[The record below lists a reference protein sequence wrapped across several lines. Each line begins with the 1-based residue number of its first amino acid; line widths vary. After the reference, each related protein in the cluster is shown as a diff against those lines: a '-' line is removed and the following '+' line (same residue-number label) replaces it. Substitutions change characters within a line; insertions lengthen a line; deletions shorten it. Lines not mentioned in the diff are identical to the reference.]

1 MAMSSKLKEEAAAL
15 RQLWG
20 GYWSARVVITA
31 NNFRVFDY
39 LQKPVTAKEVAS
51 RLRTDVRGMELLLDA
66 LVGLGLVRKSAGMY
80 RNSPISS
87 RFLVFGS
94 KYYQGDILRHA
105 DVLWRN
111 WSELDEVVR
120 TGKPMGEAHDH
131 GAFIRGMHNLA
142 ILKAR
147 DILMKI
153 GLKGVKSALDL
164 GGGPGT
170 YSMEIAKQGVAATL
184 FDVPET
190 ISIAKEIVRES
201 GVKGVDFLAGD
212 FTVDP
217 IGGGYDLVLVSQVLH
232 AYGEAENLALLKKVR
247 ATLNPGGRVVVQE
260 FAIDASRTKPP
271 QAALFSV
278 NMLVNTPGGRCYA
291 PGEIKGWLKEAGFR
305 GIGVERIEEAVL
317 ISGVNPSATGA
328 QVPL

>member
-1 MAMSSKLKEEAAAL
+1 MTKKVKEEAAKL

-31 NNFRVFDY
+31 SNLRVFDY
-39 LQKPVTAKEVAS
+39 LQKPVTADEVAG
-51 RLRTDVRGMELLLDA
+51 RLMTDIRGMEILLDA
-66 LVGLGLVRKSAGMY
+66 LVGLGLARKNAGMY

-87 RFLVFGS
+87 RFLVFGG

-105 DVLWRN
+105 DVLWKN
-111 WSELDEVVR
+111 WSELDEAVR
-120 TGKPMGEAHDH
+120 KGKPVGEAHDND
-131 GAFIRGMHNLA
+131 AFIRGMHNLA

-147 DILMKI
+147 DVVGKI
-153 GLKGVKSALDL
+153 GLTGVKWALDL

-170 YSMEIAKQGVAATL
+170 YTMEIARQGVAATL
-184 FDVPET
+184 FDVPDT
-190 ISIAKEIVRES
+190 INIAREIVRES
-201 GVKGVDFLAGD
+201 GIKGVDFLPGD

-247 ATLNPGGRVVVQE
+247 AALNPGGRVVVQE
-260 FAIDASRTKPP
+260 FAIDASRTNPP

-291 PGEIKGWLKEAGFR
+291 PREIRGWLKDAGFR
-305 GIGVERIEEAVL
+305 GIKAERFEEAVL
-317 ISGVNPSATGA
+317 VSGNK
-328 QVPL
+328 

>member
-1 MAMSSKLKEEAAAL
+1 MTAKLKEEAAKL

-39 LQKPVTAKEVAS
+39 MQKPVTAEEIAG
-51 RLRTDVRGMELLLDA
+51 RLRADVRGMEILLDA
-66 LVGLGLVRKSAGMY
+66 LAGLGLARKAEGMY
-80 RNSPISS
+80 RNSSISS
-87 RFLVFGS
+87 RFLVFGG
-94 KYYQGDILRHA
+94 KYYQGNILRHA
-105 DVLWRN
+105 DILWQN
-111 WSELDEVVR
+111 WSRLDEVVR

-147 DILMKI
+147 DVVMKV
-153 GLKGVKSALDL
+153 GLKGLKSALDL

-170 YSMEIAKQGVAATL
+170 YSMEMAREGVAATL
-184 FDVPET
+184 FDMPET
-190 ISIAKEIVRES
+190 ITIAREIVRES
-201 GVKGVDFLAGD
+201 GVKGIDFLAGD

-232 AYGEAENLALLKKVR
+232 AYGEADNLALLKKVR
-247 ATLNPGGRVVVQE
+247 AALNPGGRVVIQE

-291 PGEIKGWLKEAGFR
+291 PEEIKGWLKEAGFR
-305 GIGVERIEEAVL
+305 GVKAERFEEAVL
-317 ISGVNPSATGA
+317 VSGVINQTPSHKL
-328 QVPL
+328 P

>member
-1 MAMSSKLKEEAAAL
+1 MTKKVKEEAAKL

-31 NNFRVFDY
+31 NNFRIFDY
-39 LQKPVTAKEVAS
+39 LQKPVTAEEVAG
-51 RLRTDVRGMELLLDA
+51 RLTTDIRGMEILLDA
-66 LVGLGLVRKSAGMY
+66 VVGLGLARKSAGKY
-80 RNSPISS
+80 SNTSISS

-111 WSELDEVVR
+111 WSELDEAVR
-120 TGKPMGEAHDH
+120 TGRPKGEAHDH
-131 GAFIRGMHNLA
+131 NAFIRGMHNLA

-147 DILMKI
+147 DVIMKI
-153 GLKGVKSALDL
+153 GLKGVKRALDL

-170 YSMEIAKQGVAATL
+170 YAMEMARQGVAATL
-184 FDVPET
+184 FDVPDT
-190 ISIAKEIVRES
+190 ITIAKEIVGES
-201 GVKGVDFLAGD
+201 GVKGVDFLPGD

-217 IGGGYDLVLVSQVLH
+217 IGGGYDLALVSQVLH
-232 AYGEAENLALLKKVR
+232 AYGESDNLALLKKVR
-247 ATLNPGGRVVVQE
+247 AALNPGGRVVVQE
-260 FAIDASRTKPP
+260 FAIDASRTNPP
-271 QAALFSV
+271 LAALFSV

-305 GIGVERIEEAVL
+305 GIKAERFEEAVL
-317 ISGVNPSATGA
+317 VSGTN
-328 QVPL
+328 